1 MSLDITLVKAG
12 KWWWKF
18 TDTGRFLLQWGLQR
32 DLHCTNVWFSLYM
45 CLRFTLQETLV
56 KDTLSY
62 CSSSTCFIII
72 HLSFLRRKF
81 EFVFEI
87 LSRSTLFCHVFP
99 CKWYRWY
106 RLSEDVRWTYYN
118 LFPPCFICKL
128 SLLHGSISKFK
139 TQSFKFLQT
148 TTDFCNMF

>member
-1 MSLDITLVKAG
+1 MMKVHRHWSFFYCNGVCRETCIAQTCD
-12 KWWWKF
+12 F
-18 TDTGRFLLQWGLQR
+18 
-32 DLHCTNVWFSLYM
+32 LYM
-45 CLRFTLQETLV
+45 CLRFTLQETLL

-99 CKWYRWY
+99 CKWYR
-106 RLSEDVRWTYYN
+106 LSGETYYN

-148 TTDFCNMF
+148 TTDGFNMF